1 MSQKRARNGKPKKS
15 REARVHKI
23 ARNAERHTRP
33 QLRAAPSIL
42 PNLFIPGAAKSGTS
56 TLYDYLD
63 LHPDICMCVNKEPSY
78 FWRRDK
84 RLDQF
89 AKLFDDGPYRYYG
102 ESSTSY
108 MMLPE
113 VVQRIRRSVPDPRFV
128 FVLRNPADRAWS
140 HYRWIRDQ
148 YDAESRGFRE
158 AFHDDVGRE
167 PEAADFARSL
177 NKHYYQV
184 GRYAKWLR
192 LYQDAFGRDRV
203 HVLLFEHLVA
213 APTEQ
218 INAIFRFL
226 GLAEIGEVKAIRS
239 NPTTGWK
246 RPGLTLAYA
255 RLSRAAG
262 FATQDLLPG
271 RMYRSLV
278 RLNRR
283 LSPWI
288 SGSRPQPP
296 RPLSSDDR
304 AWVASYY
311 SDDVAQLRETTGLTL
326 DPWAVDF
333 PALTAV
339 GARR

>member
-1 MSQKRARNGKPKKS
+1 MRRPL
-15 REARVHKI
+15 RVFS
-23 ARNAERHTRP
+23 
-33 QLRAAPSIL
+33 SIL

-56 TLYDYLD
+56 TLHDYLN

-89 AKLFDDGPYRYYG
+89 GKLFDDGSYRYYG

-108 MMLPE
+108 MLLPE
-113 VVQRIRRSVPDPRFV
+113 VVERIRRSVPDPRFV

-148 YDAESRGFRE
+148 YDAEPRGFRE
-158 AFHDDVGRE
+158 AFRDDIGRT
-167 PEAADFARSL
+167 PAATELARSL
-177 NKHYYQV
+177 NRHYYQT
-184 GRYAKWLR
+184 GRYAKWLQ

-226 GLAEIGEVKAIRS
+226 GLAETSYVKAIRS
-239 NPTTGWK
+239 NPTLVWK
-246 RPGLTLAYA
+246 RPRLTQAYA

-262 FATQDLLPG
+262 LAMQDLLSG
-271 RMYRSLV
+271 RLYRSLV
-278 RLNRR
+278 RLSRR
-283 LSPWI
+283 LSPLI
-288 SGSRPQPP
+288 SGSRLTPP
-296 RPLSSDDR
+296 LSLSSDDR

-311 SDDVAQLRETTGLTL
+311 CDDVARLRETTGLAL
-326 DPWAVDF
+326 DPWAADF
-333 PALTAV
+333 PVLAAL